1 VLAISPERIK
11 VSVKIL
17 THQYPSIARAVILT
31 LLYAVWCVL
40 FHLMSMTFVTYFV
53 AAAAHDTTARFEDI
67 NEAYSTIEFG
77 IYALGSVLF
86 VLMLKILNPLPVYAP
101 GERWQEF
108 FTVARFEKR
117 FLPGFLNGSV
127 LAGGII
133 LAFLLSGLYQY
144 LGFFVQVDEGPIAL
158 AQLSFRIAC
167 IAVLTYSEEFIFR
180 GRILRNLQAYSQ
192 GAVHDLW
199 AIFFTGIFYTGIKF
213 LQFDLSWMQG
223 ITLLLLSA
231 SLALRTLS
239 EKDFIFGAGLLT
251 ALLVILQPLCSL
263 PIFGNEFSGFL
274 MVKYQAL
281 ASNPHSVE
289 WTFANTRGEILR
301 FFSGG
306 EGGPLAAFAFQLLL
320 AFDIGRSLVRHKKIL
335 SHDSSEV

>member
-1 VLAISPERIK
+1 VLALSPERIK

-17 THQYPSIARAVILT
+17 THQYPSIARAAILT

-40 FHLMSMTFVTYFV
+40 SHLFSVTFVTYFV
-53 AAAAHDTTARFEDI
+53 AAAARGTTARFEDI
-67 NEAYSTIEFG
+67 NEAYASIEFG
-77 IYALGSVLF
+77 IYALGAMIF
-86 VLMLKILNPLPVYAP
+86 VVMLKVLNSLPVHAP

-133 LAFLLSGLYQY
+133 LAFLLSGFYQY
-144 LGFFVQVDEGPIAL
+144 LGFFVQIDEGPIAL
-158 AQLSFRIAC
+158 AQLSFRVAC
-167 IAVLTYSEEFIFR
+167 LGTLVYCEEFIFR
-180 GRILRNLQAYSQ
+180 GRILRNLRAHSR
-192 GAVHDLW
+192 GTADDLW
-199 AIFFTGIFYTGIKF
+199 AILFTAIFYTAIKF
-213 LQFDLSWMQG
+213 IQFDLSWMQG
-223 ITLLLLSA
+223 ITLLLLSV
-231 SLALRTLS
+231 SLAIRTLS

-274 MVKYQAL
+274 MVKYQSL
-281 ASNPHSVE
+281 AANPHGVA
-289 WTFANTRGEILR
+289 WNFANTRGEILR
-301 FFSGG
+301 FLSGG

-320 AFDIGRSLVRHKKIL
+320 LFDIGRSLIRHKKVL
-335 SHDSSEV
+335 SREPSEA